1 MSVPT
6 PETTSIM
13 VTESVS
19 TRKAQGVCNAPM
31 PIQSANCTTAPS
43 GCALRDRY
51 CSTEIAKA
59 PPEAATAMSDETRSP
74 RRRPTA
80 RLSSS
85 PTTGKKMIQGTRL
98 NASTLAL
105 QAAHLVDID
114 TLLGAKDG
122 YNDSQAPRHFGCS
135 HGDDEEHVNLPA

>member
-51 CSTEIAKA
+51 CSTEITKA
-59 PPEAATAMSDETRSP
+59 PPEAAMAMRAETRSP
-74 RRRPTA
+74 TRRPTA

-98 NASTLAL
+98 NASTLAF
-105 QAAHLVDID
+105 QAAHLIDVDA
-114 TLLGAKDG
+114 LLGAEDG
-122 YNDSQAPRHFGCS
+122 HDDGQAHRHFSRGY
-135 HGDDEEHVNLPA
+135 GDHKEHVNLPA